1 MKHRIYCR
9 SGISHARKLNRI
21 ELKWSLRKTNGRGR
35 IGHHRRG
42 WPVLFSQIRI
52 ELSLKEKTI
61 LDTLYPTSNFS
72 KSDNN
77 MSKISK
83 DVDKTWFH
91 FKDVIVATILFLL
104 INLPFSERLLEKVVK
119 TDNIYYKL
127 AYKSVTFAVLFFI
140 VNNFYLS
147 RR

>member
-1 MKHRIYCR
+1 M
-9 SGISHARKLNRI
+9 
-21 ELKWSLRKTNGRGR
+21 TT
-35 IGHHRRG
+35 
-42 WPVLFSQIRI
+42 LFKNSDLIKNLPTDEE

-72 KSDNN
+72 KSD